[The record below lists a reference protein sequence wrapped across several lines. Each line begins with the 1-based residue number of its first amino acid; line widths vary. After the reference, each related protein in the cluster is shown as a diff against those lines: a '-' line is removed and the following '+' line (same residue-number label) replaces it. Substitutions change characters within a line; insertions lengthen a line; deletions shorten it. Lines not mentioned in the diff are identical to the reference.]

1 MVVMEIQLCLQPPC
15 TGPLE
20 SRCHCLVLSPQAS
33 RQRKPRPRDISWD
46 SGCACRLTILAL
58 ALRAQAPSAFFSAG
72 APAGSCQSRELSRQ
86 QLTRPAAQ
94 GSHCQGVAAW
104 SRPGESSEWLATG
117 PRLRCVLL
125 KLLKLPAP
133 IRCLNHTKKVKI
145 QAGRSASLMCSP
157 LGKN

>member
-1 MVVMEIQLCLQPPC
+1 MVMETQLCLQPPC

-20 SRCHCLVLSPQAS
+20 SQCHCLVLSPQTI
-33 RQRKPRPRDISWD
+33 RQRKPRRRDISWD

-117 PRLRCVLL
+117 PRLRMRAFKAAETSCPNKMLESRQ
-125 KLLKLPAP
+125 K
-133 IRCLNHTKKVKI
+133 
-145 QAGRSASLMCSP
+145 G
-157 LGKN
+157 